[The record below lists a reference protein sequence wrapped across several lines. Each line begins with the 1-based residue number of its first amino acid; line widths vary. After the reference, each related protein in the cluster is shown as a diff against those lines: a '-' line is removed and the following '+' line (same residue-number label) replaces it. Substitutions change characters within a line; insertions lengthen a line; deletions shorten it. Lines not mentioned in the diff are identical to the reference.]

1 MNSASVSVMSSSSDV
16 TRSARDGQPEV
27 VDYLLAPQLIW
38 RAVVGGAI
46 ARRWDTEGEIVML
59 NPSAWMVVESLL
71 SGPGP
76 MDLDAIVRSIES
88 RATFDP
94 SGVEELRL
102 VLRDLV
108 GRNLVIGIE

>member
-1 MNSASVSVMSSSSDV
+1 MSSCSDV
-16 TRSARDGQPEV
+16 TRSADGQY
-27 VDYLLAPQLIW
+27 DSTAYLPAPQLIW
-38 RAVVGGAI
+38 RTVLHGAI
-46 ARRWDTEGEIVML
+46 ARRWDTDDEIVML